1 MPTPGINSYTKEV
14 SLLII
19 TENMCIVTDIK
30 PLNWPAKTDLIW
42 SFSELVYQTD
52 LEVGECL
59 SFKRKE
65 KRHHKK
71 KIKTRAKTKSGKK
84 LLAPMVQG
92 PKELAKEPSFQICD
106 QHMITPLLEI
116 PPCLLMKF
124 RGNLLRKTE
133 QNCLSNH
140 SSWGRLWVVC
150 VGVWNKKLERKR
162 EQLSVRNILDTTLTK
177 PHSFNQNLCSCD
189 PYLW

>member
-1 MPTPGINSYTKEV
+1 MFRFQEEGKETP
-14 SLLII
+14 
-19 TENMCIVTDIK
+19 
-30 PLNWPAKTDLIW
+30 
-42 SFSELVYQTD
+42 
-52 LEVGECL
+52 
-59 SFKRKE
+59 R
-65 KRHHKK
+65 K

-106 QHMITPLLEI
+106 QHVITPLLEI

-140 SSWGRLWVVC
+140 SSWGRL
-150 VGVWNKKLERKR
+150 
-162 EQLSVRNILDTTLTK
+162 
-177 PHSFNQNLCSCD
+177 
-189 PYLW
+189 

>member
-1 MPTPGINSYTKEV
+1 MHSYRHKTFKLT
-14 SLLII
+14 SKDRSNLII
-19 TENMCIVTDIK
+19 FWIGLPNRFRGRWT
-30 PLNWPAKTDLIW
+30 
-42 SFSELVYQTD
+42 
-52 LEVGECL
+52 
-59 SFKRKE
+59 FKFQEEGKE
-65 KRHHKK
+65 TPQK

-177 PHSFNQNLCSCD
+177 PQSFNQNLCSCD